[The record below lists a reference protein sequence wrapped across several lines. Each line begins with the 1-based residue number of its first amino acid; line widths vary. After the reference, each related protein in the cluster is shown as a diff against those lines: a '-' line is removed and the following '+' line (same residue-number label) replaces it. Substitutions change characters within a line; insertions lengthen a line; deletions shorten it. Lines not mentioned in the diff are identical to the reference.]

1 MTEALSDV
9 RLWCEERLRQPHEDL
24 HLARLFSPPELR
36 PTVTA
41 TAAIYIE
48 LEATIAGYRDLNVA
62 RTKLAWWR
70 DELARLEE
78 GRPAHPA
85 TKLLA
90 SGAGTPA
97 VNQLLDL
104 VTGMELNL
112 LAGAAVDLATAE
124 IVAERGFAQF
134 AATLGAQLQARNKNA
149 GLEDYLALGKSIGL
163 SRCLQGP
170 LDAEARTDI
179 AAAASA
185 GLHAASDR
193 LSTEPPALRV
203 LAALA
208 WRRASRPA
216 APLPQKRES
225 RRRIFIAW
233 RAARGKIP
241 RELRSCTQGSSH
253 SRA

>member
-1 MTEALSDV
+1 MTETSTDTQS
-9 RLWCEERLRQPHEDL
+9 WCEERLRQPHEDL

-36 PTVTA
+36 STVSA
-41 TAAIYIE
+41 SAAIYIE

-70 DELARLEE
+70 DELTRLED

-90 SGAGTPA
+90 SGAAPPA

-112 LAGAAVDLATAE
+112 LVGPAEDLATAE
-124 IVAERGFAQF
+124 LVAERGFAQF
-134 AATLGAQLQARNKNA
+134 AAVLGAQLETRGKNA
-149 GLEDYLALGKSIGL
+149 NLEDYLALGKNIGL
-163 SRCLQGP
+163 SRRLQGA
-170 LDAEARTDI
+170 LDAEARADI
-179 AAAASA
+179 AAAAGA
-185 GLHAASDR
+185 GLRTASSR
-193 LSTEPPALRV
+193 LPTDPPALRV

-208 WRRASRPA
+208 WRRASRPS

-225 RRRIFIAW
+225 RRRVFIAW
-233 RAARGKIP
+233 RAARGKLP
-241 RELRSCTQGSSH
+241 RGLRSGY
-253 SRA
+253 